1 MLTVAHGTFCLIDV
15 GEAAARG
22 FAGGFGGFNVAEF
35 VLCLNI
41 VGVGRFAI
49 SLYGETKRIALYG
62 RAKQDA
68 DFASKEIC
76 IVKNYIEGLRILSI
90 KYDDVGLL
98 TFVDDFQKS
107 DAYKQAFAKS
117 AALAELRN
125 VPADKI
131 LKSKSDIDKYFGG

>member
-1 MLTVAHGTFCLIDV
+1 MLEFISAP
-15 GEAAARG
+15 EAAAKG
-22 FAGGFGGFNVAEF
+22 FASGGGVFNAGEF
-35 VLCLNI
+35 VLHLNI

-76 IVKNYIEGLRILSI
+76 IVKNYIEGLRILSE
-90 KYDDVGLL
+90 KYDDAGLL
-98 TFVDDFQKS
+98 IFVEDFQRS
-107 DAYKQAFAKS
+107 DAYINAFAKS

-125 VPADKI
+125 VPVYKI